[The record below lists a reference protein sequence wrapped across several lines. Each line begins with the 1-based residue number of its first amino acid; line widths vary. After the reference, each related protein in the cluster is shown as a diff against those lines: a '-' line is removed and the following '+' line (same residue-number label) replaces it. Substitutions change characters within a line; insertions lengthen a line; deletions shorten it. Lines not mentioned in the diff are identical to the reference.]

1 MERSDLREYATDA
14 IKFWEPWRIVYNLAL
29 AAIVLIYFALAY
41 PLSKATVTIDF
52 CLGLFLLAVIAN
64 VAYCAAYIVDI
75 FAQASGFREVWRR
88 YRRMLFVIGTLFAA
102 IITRFVAMGMFAG
115 NRSPNSTKGK
125 SQIDFS
131 TWLLFNAGNDL
142 LSHTLS
148 RAVQSALR
156 GLTSVFGMGTG
167 GSPAVRSPTT

>member
-41 PLSKATVTIDF
+41 PLSKVTVTIDF

-75 FAQASGFREVWRR
+75 FAQASGFREVWQR
-88 YRRMLFVIGTLFAA
+88 YRKLLFVIGTLFAA
-102 IITRFVAMGMFAG
+102 IITRFIAMRM
-115 NRSPNSTKGK
+115 
-125 SQIDFS
+125 FS
-131 TWLLFNAGNDL
+131 T
-142 LSHTLS
+142 SH
-148 RAVQSALR
+148 
-156 GLTSVFGMGTG
+156 
-167 GSPAVRSPTT
+167 